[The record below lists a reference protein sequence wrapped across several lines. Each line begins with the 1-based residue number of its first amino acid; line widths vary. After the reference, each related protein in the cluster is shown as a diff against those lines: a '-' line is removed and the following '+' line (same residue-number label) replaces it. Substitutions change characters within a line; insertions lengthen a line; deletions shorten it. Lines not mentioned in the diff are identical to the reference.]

1 MTCLWWWTLSTLR
14 CPYLFVKKMW
24 SVCLQLLFLSV
35 TNSYEHFILS
45 TRWSTSFPMDA
56 WLSTEFV
63 CVCVCVCVHA
73 RAKSLQ
79 SCATLC
85 NPMGCRRPGSS
96 VHGVFQAS
104 ILEWVALPSSRG
116 SSNPGIE
123 PAAHLFPVLAG
134 GFFTSSATWEA
145 LSTEYIRIMKK
156 NFISLDTSLIYNFGL
171 VFKQC
176 LPC

>member
-1 MTCLWWWTLSTLR
+1 
-14 CPYLFVKKMW
+14 MW
-24 SVCLQLLFLSV
+24 SFCLQLLFLSV
-35 TNSYEHFILS
+35 TNSYKHFTLS
-45 TRWSTSFPMDA
+45 ARWSTSFPTNA

-63 CVCVCVCVHA
+63 RVCVC
-73 RAKSLQ
+73 AKSLQ
-79 SCATLC
+79 SCVTLC
-85 NPMGCRRPGSS
+85 NPMGCSRPGSS

-123 PAAHLFPVLAG
+123 PVAHLFPVLAG

-145 LSTEYIRIMKK
+145 LSTEYIRIMGK
-156 NFISLDTSLIYNFGL
+156 NFISLDISLIYNFGL

-176 LPC
+176 LSC

>member
-1 MTCLWWWTLSTLR
+1 
-14 CPYLFVKKMW
+14 MW
-24 SVCLQLLFLSV
+24 SFCLQLLFLSV
-35 TNSYEHFILS
+35 TNSYKHFTLS
-45 TRWSTSFPMDA
+45 ARWSTSFPMDA

-63 CVCVCVCVHA
+63 RVCVCT
-73 RAKSLQ
+73 KSLQ

-85 NPMGCRRPGSS
+85 NPMGCSRPGSS

-104 ILEWVALPSSRG
+104 ILEWFALPSSRG

-123 PAAHLFPVLAG
+123 PAVSLFPVLAG

-145 LSTEYIRIMKK
+145 LSTEYIRIMEK
-156 NFISLDTSLIYNFGL
+156 NFISLDISLIYNFGL

-176 LPC
+176 LSC